1 MTIQSGELIER
12 EIIVNVNKINV
23 KSLSAMGVATLKV
36 GKIPNSQ
43 MNKSDDVVI
52 IRSYR
57 RFLIFR

>member
-1 MTIQSGELIER
+1 MTIWIGELIER
-12 EIIVNVNKINV
+12 EIVVSVNKINV
-23 KSLSAMGVATLKV
+23 KSLSAMGVATLKL

>member
-1 MTIQSGELIER
+1 MTIWIGELIER

>member
-1 MTIQSGELIER
+1 MTIWIGELIER
-12 EIIVNVNKINV
+12 EIVVSVNKINV